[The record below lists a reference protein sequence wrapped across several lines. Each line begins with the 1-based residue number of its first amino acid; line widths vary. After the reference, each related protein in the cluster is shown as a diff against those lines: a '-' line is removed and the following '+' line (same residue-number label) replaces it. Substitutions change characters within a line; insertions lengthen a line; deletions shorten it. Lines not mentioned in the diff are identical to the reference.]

1 MAEPKTDF
9 ERSDW
14 PLAPIALL
22 YVAILVLLVIST
34 WVLIAAYPDSL
45 PDVDRTLRIAPPGPN
60 LTTDPQADLKRFRAA
75 EDKQLNSYSWV
86 DRQKGVVRIPIE
98 EAMKK
103 LATTG
108 IPGFP
113 KAQQ

>member
-1 MAEPKTDF
+1 MAEPTTDF

-14 PLAPIALL
+14 PLAPVALL
-22 YVAILVLLVIST
+22 SVAILVLLAGSA
-34 WVLIAAYPDSL
+34 WVLIAAYPNSL

-60 LTTDPQADLKRFRAA
+60 LETDPQANLKRLRAA
-75 EDKQLNSYSWV
+75 EDEQLNSYYWI
-86 DRQKGVVRIPIE
+86 DKQKGVVHIPIE

>member
-1 MAEPKTDF
+1 MAEPTTDF

-14 PLAPIALL
+14 PLAPIAFL
-22 YVAILVLLVIST
+22 YAAILVLLVVSA

-60 LTTDPQADLKRFRAA
+60 LQTDSQADLKKLRAA
-75 EDKQLNSYSWV
+75 EDKQLNSYYWI
-86 DRQKGVVRIPIE
+86 DKKKGVVHIPIE

-103 LATTG
+103 LATSG
-108 IPGFP
+108 IAGFA